1 MGSRRSLVHRTQR
14 TKRVERLKVERR
26 KRKSRPSRRRGRAKR
41 TTRPGKTRQRS
52 HHRREGLASQRKEIS
67 RWPSCFFVP
76 HRRSYTHSDL
86 LRYPPLLRLLFV
98 PSDLPLVLFRNP
110 ILSFSLIDP
119 SLERNM
125 IAPPLHLPRSNF
137 NSVSHRYLL
146 DIPSALSTAPAN
158 PSTSPNRTLFN
169 PRSPSSLP
177 PLTHAFLD
185 NGRTLICVHPLNN
198 LSTFSSGV
206 GSEEEEEEE
215 GGVRQRTQI
224 AS

>member
-1 MGSRRSLVHRTQR
+1 LSLTEEAIPIQIYYD
-14 TKRVERLKVERR
+14 T
-26 KRKSRPSRRRGRAKR
+26 
-41 TTRPGKTRQRS
+41 
-52 HHRREGLASQRKEIS
+52 
-67 RWPSCFFVP
+67 
-76 HRRSYTHSDL
+76 
-86 LRYPPLLRLLFV
+86 LLFYACYLY
-98 PSDLPLVLFRNP
+98 PATS
-110 ILSFSLIDP
+110 LSFSSGILYYHSLSLISPFLCP